1 MPLTTVAS
9 KWDYFGFIYNTTD
22 TKWDFVALNQVLGLS
37 TTVSLTAVSAGSLI
51 VVLFN
56 QSTSVVAPS
65 LNVSGA
71 FNVVSTPALWTT
83 SGSTWVLWKVASGGE
98 TTFAPTPGTGG
109 TASGVGAIE
118 VYGMGATPTAGTP
131 VVRSNLTGTAN
142 DSGSFTSTNAN
153 SLIIMV
159 TGATAAMTTVSYDAA
174 LTNFTS
180 GTSTASIVTAKTY
193 TPNTLGSSR
202 NHGNLVIEFV
212 PTSNTNQFFNM
223 F

>member
-1 MPLTTVAS
+1 MATV
-9 KWDYFGFIYNTTD
+9 
-22 TKWDFVALNQVLGLS
+22 NQAKIGLS

-180 GTSTASIVTAKTY
+180 GTSTACIPAYSVPASIVTAKTY